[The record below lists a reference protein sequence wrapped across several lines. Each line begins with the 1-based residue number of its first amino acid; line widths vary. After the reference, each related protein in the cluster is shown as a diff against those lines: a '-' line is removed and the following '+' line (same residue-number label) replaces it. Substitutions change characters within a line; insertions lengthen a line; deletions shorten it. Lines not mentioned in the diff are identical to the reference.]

1 MENGLPKRKLIR
13 LPKFDYA
20 THAYYF
26 ITICCKDRKRLFG
39 KIVGA
44 AYMPPVHVCL
54 SKTGKVA
61 ERNLLAIEE
70 HNPQAHIEKYVI
82 MPDHLHMIL
91 SIGCQGKAAAGGIYA
106 APTVPRIMNSYKAS
120 VSRDIGFPVWQ
131 RSYHDHIIRD
141 HHDFEEIWKYIA
153 NNPTQWVLYGKA

>member
-70 HNPQAHIEKYVI
+70 HNPQARIEKYVI

-91 SIGCQGKAAAGGIYA
+91 SIGCQVKKRRRAAYM
-106 APTVPRIMNSYKAS
+106 PPLRCQES
-120 VSRDIGFPVWQ
+120 
-131 RSYHDHIIRD
+131 
-141 HHDFEEIWKYIA
+141 
-153 NNPTQWVLYGKA
+153 

>member
-70 HNPQAHIEKYVI
+70 HNPQARIEN
-82 MPDHLHMIL
+82 M
-91 SIGCQGKAAAGGIYA
+91 SSC
-106 APTVPRIMNSYKAS
+106 RI
-120 VSRDIGFPVWQ
+120 IC
-131 RSYHDHIIRD
+131 I
-141 HHDFEEIWKYIA
+141 
-153 NNPTQWVLYGKA
+153 

>member
-44 AYMPPVHVCL
+44 AYMPPVHV
-54 SKTGKVA
+54 A
-61 ERNLLAIEE
+61 
-70 HNPQAHIEKYVI
+70 
-82 MPDHLHMIL
+82 
-91 SIGCQGKAAAGGIYA
+91 
-106 APTVPRIMNSYKAS
+106 
-120 VSRDIGFPVWQ
+120 
-131 RSYHDHIIRD
+131 
-141 HHDFEEIWKYIA
+141 
-153 NNPTQWVLYGKA
+153 

>member
-1 MENGLPKRKLIR
+1 M
-13 LPKFDYA
+13 PKFDYA

-61 ERNLLAIEE
+61 ERNLLELYLKKHTARIY
-70 HNPQAHIEKYVI
+70 NFVI
-82 MPDHLHMIL
+82 MPFIVNIFF
-91 SIGCQGKAAAGGIYA
+91 SFGCQVKRAGGGKYA

-153 NNPTQWVLYGKA
+153 NNPTQWVLDGKA

>member
-44 AYMPPVHVCL
+44 AYMPPVHVIL
-54 SKTGKVA
+54 SKTGEIA
-61 ERNLLAIEE
+61 EKNLLAIEE
-70 HNPQAHIEKYVI
+70 HTPQVHIEKYVI
-82 MPDHLHMIL
+82 MPNHLHMIL
-91 SIGCQGKAAAGGIYA
+91 SIGGSGEAAAGGIYA

-120 VSRDIGFPVWQ
+120 VSRDAGFPIWQ
-131 RSYHDHIIRD
+131 RSFYDHIIRNQP
-141 HHDFEEIWKYIA
+141 DFEETWKYID
-153 NNPTQWVLYGKA
+153 NNPLQWVLDGKA

>member
-1 MENGLPKRKLIR
+1 MENELPKRKLIC

-61 ERNLLAIEE
+61 ERNLLAIEK
-70 HNPQAHIEKYVI
+70 HNPQTRIEKYVI

-91 SIGCQGKAAAGGIYA
+91 SIGCQG
-106 APTVPRIMNSYKAS
+106 S
-120 VSRDIGFPVWQ
+120 
-131 RSYHDHIIRD
+131 
-141 HHDFEEIWKYIA
+141 
-153 NNPTQWVLYGKA
+153 